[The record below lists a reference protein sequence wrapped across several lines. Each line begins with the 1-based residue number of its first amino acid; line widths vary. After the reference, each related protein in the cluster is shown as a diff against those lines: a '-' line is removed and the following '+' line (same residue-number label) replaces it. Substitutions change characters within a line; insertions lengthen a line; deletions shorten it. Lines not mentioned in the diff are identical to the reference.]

1 MRRRNMFKAALS
13 SASVVA
19 AISGSPVVAQEL
31 ETVKVTFIQHCCS
44 GATFFQPMQFGAEE
58 AARLFNVELTYVNAD
73 GDAAR
78 AANLIETAIAEG
90 QDAVIPTITVPDAL
104 DEAVQKAKDAGL
116 IVIVQNIDDP
126 MGSAGN
132 ARDSFVGQN
141 FIASGAIIGQ
151 TPFMSSLLFIVMLCF
166 LVPGVAYG
174 SAINKY
180 KGPNDVIA
188 AVVKTFSGL
197 SGLIFMLLMISQF
210 IALPG

>member
-1 MRRRNMFKAALS
+1 MRKRNMFKAALS

-141 FIASGAIIGQ
+141 FIASGAIIGCRR
-151 TPFMSSLLFIVMLCF
+151 SSSRHEGWSRSGGGSSRPACAWTRPEAVTATAPATLARHTVWRTAIAVWRKAWAAG
-166 LVPGVAYG
+166 GV
-174 SAINKY
+174 
-180 KGPNDVIA
+180 
-188 AVVKTFSGL
+188 
-197 SGLIFMLLMISQF
+197 
-210 IALPG
+210 